1 MQAET
6 ATSAPRAQ
14 RAAKCQ
20 TFPPLEAVN
29 KPALTTLEAAY
40 YLNRSAKTLR
50 SWACYENG
58 PVRPLR
64 INGQLAWPLTEVKR
78 CLGIASN

>member
-1 MQAET
+1 MQDET
-6 ATSAPRAQ
+6 LSSATQ
-14 RAAKCQ
+14 AKR
-20 TFPPLEAVN
+20 TRKGHSLPPLEAVN
-29 KPALTTLEAAY
+29 KPALTTLEAAH